1 MFKFSLNWLR
11 DYCGKEISFDEIIKK
26 LRLQGFEFQGSQE
39 VDGDIITAIEVK
51 ANRPDMLSHIGIA
64 REIKAFDG
72 LDIPSIPK
80 TSVTANN
87 DLFPLK
93 VNVNKDVCK
102 RFCAVKLSNVDPSVK
117 TPEYI
122 SRRLSVMGINS
133 VNAVVDI
140 CNYVMLDL
148 GQPMHC
154 YDFDKLSKK
163 ELTVDKIKSDQTITT
178 FSGEQAKLKSG
189 DIVISENNEVKC
201 VAGII
206 GTDCSSVSKETR
218 NVILESAVF
227 DEVSVRLTSRRLKI
241 STPSSFRFERGVN
254 SKSSFDVLFKC
265 AEMITDICGGKIEDN
280 AFDFYPLGR
289 KDDFLDLNVK
299 HNNDLLGINLDSQQI
314 IECLERYNFKC
325 FPESESIIKVQI
337 PTYRLDVKQEVDI
350 IEEVARIY
358 GYDNIKPVM
367 PTIQTQYNKNEI
379 WDKFDVLR
387 RILTGLGFN
396 ETINYSF
403 IPQDSMQLLGISK
416 GESLYSDVILKN
428 PIASA
433 YALMRPTMVY
443 SLLSCLAYN
452 YSVGNSNLGIFELG
466 RVYFRNNEYDTG
478 CEEKDTCAFMM
489 SGIRIPRG
497 FGCDKDIKY
506 TYYDL
511 LSILKVIFDEFGQ
524 EFELKENALKFC
536 RDGSSYDIVVNGKRI
551 GFIGEINK
559 EKLRKVNNLKLIKD
573 KIFYC
578 EFYLRGISEKIKKIK
593 FESKYPP
600 IKRLYNLVQKKDIKS
615 HSIADII
622 TSSDEVVRSVTVQD
636 VYSDK
641 NFSSEEHAVLY
652 EVNYCSKDTT
662 LTSEKIEEIEK
673 HFLKELSDRY
683 NIYIKS

>member
-1 MFKFSLNWLR
+1 
-11 DYCGKEISFDEIIKK
+11 
-26 LRLQGFEFQGSQE
+26 
-39 VDGDIITAIEVK
+39 
-51 ANRPDMLSHIGIA
+51 
-64 REIKAFDG
+64 
-72 LDIPSIPK
+72 
-80 TSVTANN
+80 
-87 DLFPLK
+87 
-93 VNVNKDVCK
+93 
-102 RFCAVKLSNVDPSVK
+102 
-117 TPEYI
+117 
-122 SRRLSVMGINS
+122 
-133 VNAVVDI
+133 
-140 CNYVMLDL
+140 
-148 GQPMHC
+148 
-154 YDFDKLSKK
+154 
-163 ELTVDKIKSDQTITT
+163 
-178 FSGEQAKLKSG
+178 
-189 DIVISENNEVKC
+189 
-201 VAGII
+201 
-206 GTDCSSVSKETR
+206 
-218 NVILESAVF
+218 
-227 DEVSVRLTSRRLKI
+227 
-241 STPSSFRFERGVN
+241 
-254 SKSSFDVLFKC
+254 
-265 AEMITDICGGKIEDN
+265 
-280 AFDFYPLGR
+280 
-289 KDDFLDLNVK
+289 
-299 HNNDLLGINLDSQQI
+299 
-314 IECLERYNFKC
+314 
-325 FPESESIIKVQI
+325 
-337 PTYRLDVKQEVDI
+337 
-350 IEEVARIY
+350 
-358 GYDNIKPVM
+358 
-367 PTIQTQYNKNEI
+367 
-379 WDKFDVLR
+379 
-387 RILTGLGFN
+387 
-396 ETINYSF
+396 
-403 IPQDSMQLLGISK
+403 
-416 GESLYSDVILKN
+416 
-428 PIASA
+428 
-433 YALMRPTMVY
+433 MVY

-641 NFSSEEHAVLY
+641 SFSSEEHAVLY
-652 EVNYCSKDTT
+652 EVNYCSKDAT

-673 HFLKELSDRY
+673 HFLKKLSDRY